1 MKINPVTLKK
11 ARLLPLAL
19 VLPGMASCEPY
30 GEYLAGFEANISV
43 PATVLSANTPS
54 STTIT
59 ACFPVGG
66 GSTGTIVTPT
76 TTIWSQKVT
85 IRRHDNNTLMAG
97 SITLDSTDDRLY
109 RGNTGNALIG
119 QRSGEL
125 RGFEKTSD

>member
-11 ARLLPLAL
+11 ARLIPLAL
-19 VLPGMASCEPY
+19 VLPGMVSCDSY
-30 GEYLAGFEANISV
+30 GGYLGGLEDRISV

-59 ACFPVGG
+59 ARFPVGG

-76 TTIWSQKVT
+76 TTIITQHVT
-85 IRRHDNNTLMAG
+85 VRRQDNNMLVAG
-97 SITLDSTDDRLY
+97 SITLDSTNDRLY
-109 RGNTGNALIG
+109 RGNTGYALIG
-119 QRSGEL
+119 QRSGDL

>member
-19 VLPGMASCEPY
+19 VLPGMASCDSY
-30 GEYLAGFEANISV
+30 GGYLGGLEDRISV
-43 PATVLSANTPS
+43 PATVLSADTPS

-85 IRRHDNNTLMAG
+85 IRRHDNNTLVAG

-109 RGNTGNALIG
+109 RGNSGYAQVGQMTGK
-119 QRSGEL
+119 L

>member
-19 VLPGMASCEPY
+19 ILPGMASCDPY
-30 GEYLAGFEANISV
+30 GEYLVGLEANISV
-43 PATVLSANTPS
+43 PATVMSANTPT

-59 ACFPVGG
+59 ASFPVGG

-76 TTIWSQKVT
+76 TTIITQHVT
-85 IRRHDNNTLMAG
+85 VRRHDNNTLAAG
-97 SITLDSTDDRLY
+97 KITLDSTNDRLNS
-109 RGNTGNALIG
+109 GNTGYALIG

>member
-19 VLPGMASCEPY
+19 VLPGMASCDPY
-30 GEYLAGFEANISV
+30 DGYLVGLEANISV
-43 PATVLSANTPS
+43 PATVLSADTPT

-59 ACFPVGG
+59 ASFPVGG

-76 TTIWSQKVT
+76 TTIINQKVT
-85 IRRHDNNTLMAG
+85 IRRHDNNTLVAG

-109 RGNTGNALIG
+109 RGNTGYALIG
-119 QRSGEL
+119 QRSGNF

>member
-19 VLPGMASCEPY
+19 VLPGMASCDPY
-30 GEYLAGFEANISV
+30 GEYLVGLEANISV

-85 IRRHDNNTLMAG
+85 IRRHDNNTLVAG
-97 SITLDSTDDRLY
+97 SITLDSPDDRLY
-109 RGNTGNALIG
+109 RGNIGNALIG
-119 QRSGEL
+119 QRSGNF
-125 RGFEKTSD
+125 RGFEKTAD